1 MKKYITVILLLC
13 LVAAKLNA
21 ERQDSVQRKIIHVI
35 GIDFKPAYTF
45 PTKSFFRGDNL
56 AQSPIR
62 TNLSGHIKY
71 GFKFGPD
78 SYMGK
83 MYPNTIQ
90 GIGIGYNTFNNTKE
104 VGNPLAIYVFQTSR
118 IASLTKNCH

>member
-1 MKKYITVILLLC
+1 MPCSSK
-13 LVAAKLNA
+13 A
-21 ERQDSVQRKIIHVI
+21 QRRKAGQCPEKIIHVI